1 MKKIV
6 VATFFIFLFSS
17 ACSYA
22 EEKYDLKCTLDSG
35 NVMTLSHISSTVYI
49 EFLGPKDDPDEGGS
63 VIKLDIPS
71 GGAQQFLST
80 SNGGK
85 QTFVLRGT
93 DEDIEGAVAVG
104 YENHEG
110 KLDAYFSSMNSLGKE
125 TERHT
130 CKPETIQ
137 TAKEILTKGIGI
149 KAPSQKTQSNDTIKE
164 TTATPTASPFKISIG
179 EQLFQYG
186 AVRTPYRTV
195 SITST
200 SDDLI
205 ISSVIVNRNQ
215 CSEKYGTPKKEFKLP
230 FGQTFT
236 YEYNIQYKRCD
247 VVEVV
252 VKTNKNDWTYR
263 P

>member
-6 VATFFIFLFSS
+6 LATFFIFMLSS
-17 ACSYA
+17 AYSYA
-22 EEKYDLKCTLDSG
+22 EEQYDLKCTLDSG
-35 NVMTLSHISSTVYI
+35 DVMALSHISSTVYI
-49 EFLGPKDDPDEGGS
+49 EFLGPNDDPDEGGS
-63 VIKLDIPS
+63 VIKLDIAS
-71 GGAQQFLST
+71 GGAQQFLNKS
-80 SNGGK
+80 SGGT
-85 QTFVLRGT
+85 QSFVLRGT

-110 KLDAYFSSMNSLGKE
+110 KLDAYFISMNSLGKE

-137 TAKEILTKGIGI
+137 AAKEILIKGIGI
-149 KAPSQKTQSNDTIKE
+149 KAPSQKSQSSDTIRE
-164 TTATPTASPFKISIG
+164 TTETPTASPFKISIG
-179 EQLFQYG
+179 QQMHEYG
-186 AVRTPYRTV
+186 SIRTPYRTV

-205 ISSVIVNRNQ
+205 INSVIVNRNQ
-215 CSEKYGTPKKEFKLP
+215 CSEMYGTPKNPFKLP

-236 YEYNIQYKRCD
+236 YNFNIQHKRCE

-252 VKTNKNDWTYR
+252 VKTNKKDWTFR